1 MAVFN
6 NARTIQTKFMLKKAL
21 FELLSERN
29 VNEINVK
36 SLCNKA
42 EINRSTFYLHYKDIE
57 ELLKT
62 IKQEEVNKFYE
73 FTSSISNNKSMEEV
87 TISYFSYIKNN
98 DYIFRILL
106 NGQHPD
112 FEKQFLN
119 ALLKIDY
126 QDKDIYERIFSISG
140 HLAITKY
147 WIENDYKDSIK
158 DMARKVINI
167 NSRLSWSSIF
177 TKQDIKNM

>member
-1 MAVFN
+1 MATYN

-21 FELLSERN
+21 FELLGERN

-36 SLCNKA
+36 NLCSRA

-57 ELLKT
+57 ELLHV

-73 FTSSISNNKSMEEV
+73 FTSSISNDSSMKEATV
-87 TISYFSYIKNN
+87 SYFTYIKNN
-98 DYIFRILL
+98 DFIYRVLL

-119 ALLKIDY
+119 ALLTIDY
-126 QDKDIYERIFSISG
+126 QNSDIYERIFSISG

-147 WIENDYKDSIK
+147 WIANDYMDSVE
-158 DMARKVINI
+158 DMALKVINI
-167 NSRLSWSSIF
+167 NSRLSKEA
-177 TKQDIKNM
+177 TV